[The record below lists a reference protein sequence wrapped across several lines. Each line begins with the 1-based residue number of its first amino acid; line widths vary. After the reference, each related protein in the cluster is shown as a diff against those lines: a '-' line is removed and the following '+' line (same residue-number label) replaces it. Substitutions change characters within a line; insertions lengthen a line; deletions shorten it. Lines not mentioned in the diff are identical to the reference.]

1 MAAAPRTFPRQYDL
15 QIGPFVT
22 NNGVVTPFA
31 TVAMSDLETNF
42 NWVKK
47 HLAPGQEQNFPVGL
61 MFSSGGFLTQSF
73 ETPETYTLD
82 GDTVEPG
89 RSLWLVTLVPVSF
102 VGLYSPDV
110 PQHVLDRAQYELKNP
125 GTILYL
131 RFGRAYLLQDAQ
143 DNGIVIRAVDR
154 QPGPVDDIVPLHMH
168 GNDPMRTFA
177 PRAHM
182 PSLLSRLGALTNA

>member
-22 NNGVVTPFA
+22 NNGVVTPFT
-31 TVAMSDLETNF
+31 TVTMSDLETNF

-47 HLAPGQEQNFPVGL
+47 HLAPNQVQNFPVGL

-89 RSLWLVTLVPVSF
+89 RSL
-102 VGLYSPDV
+102 
-110 PQHVLDRAQYELKNP
+110 
-125 GTILYL
+125 
-131 RFGRAYLLQDAQ
+131 
-143 DNGIVIRAVDR
+143 
-154 QPGPVDDIVPLHMH
+154 
-168 GNDPMRTFA
+168 
-177 PRAHM
+177 
-182 PSLLSRLGALTNA
+182 

>member
-31 TVAMSDLETNF
+31 IVAMSDLETNF

-47 HLAPGQEQNFPVGL
+47 HLAQNFPVGL

-102 VGLYSPDV
+102 TGLTSPDV
-110 PQHVLDRAQYELKNP
+110 PLHTISRDTYPLRNP

-131 RFGRAYLLQDAQ
+131 RFGRAYILQDGQ
-143 DNGIVIRAVDR
+143 NNGVVIRAVDR

-168 GNDPMRTFA
+168 GNDPMRTFE